1 MRYDSSQLVIYG
13 YFVAPICQK
22 FWSSCLLVQIDRQ
35 DTSKENSNLN
45 HFIVLIVWS
54 LQEGRGKAAPGFLVE
69 YLKGTEST
77 VVIYSSQIPKV
88 LEEILEATNAL
99 V

>member
-54 LQEGRGKAAPGFLVE
+54 LQEGRGKAAPGFLVYDYMQNKSE
-69 YLKGTEST
+69 LDYWSINYLKK
-77 VVIYSSQIPKV
+77 IK
-88 LEEILEATNAL
+88 
-99 V
+99 

>member
-54 LQEGRGKAAPGFLVE
+54 LQEGRGKAAPGFLV
-69 YLKGTEST
+69 LHESQPT
-77 VVIYSSQIPKV
+77 GESLVKPIP
-88 LEEILEATNAL
+88 AA
-99 V
+99 

>member
-45 HFIVLIVWS
+45 HFVVLVVCS
-54 LQEGRGKAAPGFLVE
+54 LQGRDKAAPGFLVFSACI
-69 YLKGTEST
+69 YLRLLI
-77 VVIYSSQIPKV
+77 VVGFGCLRQKF
-88 LEEILEATNAL
+88 
-99 V
+99 